1 MVCGFGALPYL
12 LSQYNPGIA
21 NSFFESI
28 SGFTT
33 TGSSVIQNVEI
44 LPQSILW
51 WRSLTQWIGGLGVL
65 VVVAA
70 ILPFLKVGGLHLFST
85 DSNVLSSEKLMPR
98 IKETAKRLWFIYI
111 MLTISECIL
120 LICGEMNIF
129 ESLTFA
135 FGTVSSGGFSI
146 KNGSLAGYSQY
157 SQYIVSAFML
167 VSGLNFVLL
176 YHILKGNFKKVIKDE
191 ELRVFAGVIIIAII
205 LLSINLI
212 VQNSKTMYDAVRL
225 SVFHVISI
233 ISSTGFSTENYM
245 GWPILGWALL
255 FVLMFFGACSG
266 STGGGIRIIRHV
278 LSFKILKNNLMR
290 LTHPKAIITLSL
302 NHKKLDDSAVLP
314 VLSFIILY
322 FFTFVVASLIITST
336 NIDIETSMGAVI
348 SSMGGIGPGIGM
360 VGPTNTYAHLPLIA
374 KVVLSICMIMGRLE
388 ILPIYLLMSIGFWK
402 N

>member
-1 MVCGFGALPYL
+1 
-12 LSQYNPGIA
+12 
-21 NSFFESI
+21 
-28 SGFTT
+28 
-33 TGSSVIQNVEI
+33 
-44 LPQSILW
+44 
-51 WRSLTQWIGGLGVL
+51 
-65 VVVAA
+65 
-70 ILPFLKVGGLHLFST
+70 
-85 DSNVLSSEKLMPR
+85 MPR

-255 FVLMFFGACSG
+255 FVLMCN
-266 STGGGIRIIRHV
+266 V
-278 LSFKILKNNLMR
+278 N
-290 LTHPKAIITLSL
+290 
-302 NHKKLDDSAVLP
+302 
-314 VLSFIILY
+314 
-322 FFTFVVASLIITST
+322 
-336 NIDIETSMGAVI
+336 
-348 SSMGGIGPGIGM
+348 
-360 VGPTNTYAHLPLIA
+360 
-374 KVVLSICMIMGRLE
+374 C
-388 ILPIYLLMSIGFWK
+388 
-402 N
+402 